1 MSADVYYEKDFV
13 FTGAGE
19 QALNK
24 RWRFHEFYVTSAVG
38 VVLTMPNGQ
47 DRPSEAMDAT
57 DGYLYEGALT
67 KFAVD
72 GACTVTWIGR
82 V

>member
-1 MSADVYYEKDFV
+1 MAVDVYYEKT
-13 FTGAGE
+13 FTFTEAGS
-19 QALNK
+19 QTLNK
-24 RWRFHEFYVTSAVG
+24 RWRFHEFYVSSDVG

-47 DRPSEAMDAT
+47 DRSSEAMDT
-57 DGYLYEGALT
+57 TEGYIYEGALSS
-67 KFAVD
+67 FSVD